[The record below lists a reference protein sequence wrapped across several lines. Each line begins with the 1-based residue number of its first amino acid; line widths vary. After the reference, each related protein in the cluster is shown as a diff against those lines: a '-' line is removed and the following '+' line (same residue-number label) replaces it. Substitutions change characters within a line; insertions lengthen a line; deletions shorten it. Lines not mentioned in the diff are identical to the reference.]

1 MPNYITLADH
11 EARRIK
17 EAGSLLVLRPVV
29 PQPPECTVDFIW
41 NEDPDAEYPHLW
53 LSAYETAEY
62 PSVLNFDPW
71 VRSPLGAPGD
81 VLVCKEAWRTEDV
94 PEATYSGAAV
104 RYKADDGLH
113 FVEFAEYEEWDR
125 FPRNGKWRPA
135 SIMPAWAVR
144 FRPVVREA
152 GVMRAGDMTEEH
164 LRDTGIA
171 PDMEDSGG
179 TDMAGQWVEV
189 PHYGP
194 AFAAYW
200 NRRFRKYLWESNPW
214 CWTAW
219 VETPEAAA
227 RDEWAQREADK
238 RRAMLEDMWWEEQN
252 A

>member
-11 EARRIK
+11 EARRLAETGK
-17 EAGSLLVLRPVV
+17 LLVVRPVV

-71 VRSPLGAPGD
+71 FRSPLGAPGD
-81 VLVCKEAWRTEDV
+81 VLVCKEAWLHT
-94 PEATYSGAAV
+94 GLG
-104 RYKADDGLH
+104 YKYRVSDPQ
-113 FVEFAEYEEWDR
+113 W
-125 FPRNGKWRPA
+125 GKTCHWR
-135 SIMPAWAVR
+135 SSTTMPAWAAR

-152 GVMRAGDMTEEH
+152 GVMRAGDIPGKDAEAMG
-164 LRDTGIA
+164 LDVA
-171 PDMEDSGG
+171 
-179 TDMAGQWVEV
+179 AKL
-189 PHYGP
+189 P
-194 AFAAYW
+194 AFPPIGVDIDALVDMVGKQVLAAYW
-200 NRRFRKYLWESNPW
+200 NRRFRKYPWEDNPW
-214 CWTAW
+214 VWTAV
-219 VETPEAAA
+219 VETPEKAA

>member
-11 EARRIK
+11 EARRLAETGK
-17 EAGSLLVLRPVV
+17 LLVVRPVV

-71 VRSPLGAPGD
+71 FRSPLGAPGD
-81 VLVCKEAWRTEDV
+81 VLLCKETWLHT
-94 PEATYSGAAV
+94 GLG
-104 RYKADDGLH
+104 YKYRVSDPQ
-113 FVEFAEYEEWDR
+113 W
-125 FPRNGKWRPA
+125 GKTCHWRPA
-135 SIMPAWAVR
+135 STMPAWAVR

-152 GVMRAGDMTEEH
+152 GVMRAGDIPGKDAEAMG
-164 LRDTGIA
+164 LDVA
-171 PDMEDSGG
+171 
-179 TDMAGQWVEV
+179 AKL
-189 PHYGP
+189 P
-194 AFAAYW
+194 AFPPMGVDIDALVDMVGKQVLAAYW